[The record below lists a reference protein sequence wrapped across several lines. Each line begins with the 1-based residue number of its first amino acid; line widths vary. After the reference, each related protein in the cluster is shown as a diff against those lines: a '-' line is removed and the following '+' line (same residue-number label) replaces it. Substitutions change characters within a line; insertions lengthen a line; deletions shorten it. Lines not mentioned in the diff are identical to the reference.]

1 MIRAKGRIPEA
12 EALSIFKGIVEG
24 YSNLQKHKIIHRDL
38 KPANIMFGAEG
49 NPVICDFGYS
59 EVTGYMPK
67 PKMYYNVGSPAYMA
81 PESIVGSLYN

>member
-1 MIRAKGRIPEA
+1 
-12 EALSIFKGIVEG
+12 
-24 YSNLQKHKIIHRDL
+24 
-38 KPANIMFGAEG
+38 MFSAEG

-59 EVTGYMPK
+59 EVTGYMQK